1 LAANGIRKSRKGMIQ
16 EQATPPNGA
25 TAMERVKLN
34 VQQRKRQPLSVR
46 RRQGV
51 IDSLRPL
58 SMHDATIDL
67 DVQHVH
73 LFPERDGIVICFV
86 TALGSTKRGFDRAP
100 RQATGRRIELAGA
113 AAESRRMNANSPAFK
128 AGLL

>member
-1 LAANGIRKSRKGMIQ
+1 
-16 EQATPPNGA
+16 
-25 TAMERVKLN
+25 MERVKLN

-86 TALGSTKRGFDRAP
+86 TALGSTNVVL
-100 RQATGRRIELAGA
+100 TEHLAKQLGEGLSWLVQQQKA
-113 AAESRRMNANSPAFK
+113 AA
-128 AGLL
+128 